1 MSYTIQ
7 AFIGDARLIDGSLTD
22 GATVLPLHEAL
33 VILPLVR
40 EVTIRM
46 GIPSLPLTD
55 ENFDAVPAI
64 CEVGGK
70 LSTSGRVAYVEA
82 ELFGGAG
89 TQANCLFENGILVS
103 NPTVHENAINQA
115 LKFLGVEVAGA
126 FDEFE
131 TVGLGRHRNTERWL
145 GED

>member
-7 AFIGDARLIDGSLTD
+7 AFIGDARTIDGSVTD
-22 GATVLPLHEAL
+22 GAAILPLHESL

-55 ENFDAVPAI
+55 EDFDAVPAI

-70 LSTSGRVAYVEA
+70 LSKSGRVAYVEA
-82 ELFGGAG
+82 EFFGGAG
-89 TQANCLFENGILVS
+89 TQANCLFENGVLVS
-103 NPTVHENAINQA
+103 NPTVHENAINEA

-126 FDEFE
+126 LDEFDA
-131 TVGLGRHRNTERWL
+131 VDLGRHRSTERWL